1 MCIHNAVCYF
11 FSYALFAIY
20 YELNLL
26 NVSEEIRYFYS
37 VNDDNTIN
45 DDIYRNILAK
55 L

>member
-1 MCIHNAVCYF
+1 MHTIRGMLY

-37 VNDDNTIN
+37 RVTVIQ
-45 DDIYRNILAK
+45 
-55 L
+55 